1 MLRLRL
7 SMTWL
12 LAHDLALTK
21 DVASA
26 KAPWENQGAFLIG
39 LQVLDY
45 LWAALASGTVVL
57 RTGR

>member
-1 MLRLRL
+1 
-7 SMTWL
+7 MTWL